1 MVWIQT
7 AQGTMGRGAYPRP
20 AARSSTVREV
30 PESKPARPNRFP
42 DAGGYPDERD
52 RRAKS
57 PREIDCSVAHAERT
71 SPPKSTHGA
80 RAHRVRTDEPGPDR

>member
-1 MVWIQT
+1 M
-7 AQGTMGRGAYPRP
+7 
-20 AARSSTVREV
+20 REV
-30 PESKPARPNRFP
+30 PESTPARPNRFP

-71 SPPKSTHGA
+71 PSRKSTNGA
-80 RAHRVRTDEPGPDR
+80 RARRVKTDESDRER